1 MANFL
6 IYCLILTIEVSK
18 CSEFKSIS
26 FIICIFTILS
36 QESGPLA
43 IRGCLEAKNCQLSYY
58 HQISTIEVSKCSEF
72 KSISVY
78 FDFLQF
84 KDKKVI
90 PWLLEAV

>member
-43 IRGCLEAKNCQLSYY
+43 IRGCLRGQKLPTFLFIIRFQQLRCQNAQNLKAY
-58 HQISTIEVSKCSEF
+58 QFTFE
-72 KSISVY
+72 
-78 FDFLQF
+78 FLQF
-84 KDKKVI
+84 
-90 PWLLEAV
+90 